1 MKLTRF
7 AICAALA
14 GCTQFPELAD
24 SEGPGVADA
33 AYPRLLSV
41 SELRAIP
48 DSTTSPEIQVSLL
61 GRLQA
66 LEARVARLRGPV
78 IDRATRT
85 RMDRGVR

>member
-48 DSTTSPEIQVSLL
+48 DSTPRPRSRSLFWA
-61 GRLQA
+61 GCR
-66 LEARVARLRGPV
+66 RWRRGWPGCV
-78 IDRATRT
+78 
-85 RMDRGVR
+85 VR